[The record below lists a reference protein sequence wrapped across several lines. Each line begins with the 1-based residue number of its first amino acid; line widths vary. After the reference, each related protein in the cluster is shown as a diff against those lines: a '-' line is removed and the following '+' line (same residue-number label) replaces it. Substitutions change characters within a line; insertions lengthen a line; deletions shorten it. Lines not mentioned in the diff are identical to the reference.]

1 MSNKPSWKSRE
12 LVEPYV
18 EKQGSN
24 RKLHTIRKQG
34 PAREAPNLSLG
45 FKTKNG
51 FEYGQTKNLKLWIQA
66 QKTGAPTD
74 QTSNHT
80 IRVARGTESGQLLT
94 NKNDTPFVRFT
105 PKPYRST
112 SRCLVLN
119 TGSLDKQFFHVTSS
133 QYVSLASG
141 AGGTVNKAM
150 TWNVWLKPSLT
161 GSVENQFPSGT
172 NRFIFS
178 KRSGSWGASN
188 REYDLAITT
197 SGSLRFRLFDES
209 TGKKVVKNTDLT
221 ISGSAIQAG
230 TWQNICV
237 TYSGKTGSYTHQGIK
252 VYRNGILVSSGN
264 AGTTESGYVATENKH
279 GDFVIG
285 TVYTG
290 SNFVSGTNFFR
301 GKIAEPAIWHV
312 ALSEKEVNAIYDARN
327 FFGKMDTSAIDHLR
341 QGVSILNN
349 KQRWRSSNAPK
360 INGISRL
367 RTDDVISHEQD
378 QTLYGNSKLFRD
390 DTPFEELA
398 DAERLRKTIS
408 RTIVGSKASASI
420 EFRGYQP
427 LASGT
432 NAANGLILTGAN
444 GTKSVYY
451 FEKGGQL
458 GGATRGKFIASNFF
472 AVVVSGSALDLA
484 TGSIG
489 QGELWAKAFASRV
502 NGQTSAAQITAR
514 RVGNT
519 VKLTSTVTGTAGN
532 TYIEGVLLN
541 TSNTNS
547 SGSQKLFENKKD
559 DASIYPSV
567 FGFITGTYNTA
578 SVGKIPGLNGVL
590 TFIGGNAT
598 MKHVVT
604 SAHGGAIG
612 YLEDAGLQQYPVIIT
627 NVSMRDPSQ
636 FDGNIEPLPIR
647 NKVSWGSP
655 EAPFLARDV
664 RASFMGGEGSVLYGS
679 SIISQQYDN
688 KISANSSNHTVGS
701 QAQGANSYSSETDPF
716 IDAQENIF
724 ALPAKPAY
732 AYLRF
737 GKVPHN
743 RDKIILT
750 DTSGKSVAFE
760 FANSTT
766 FSTGTFGKLRNKP
779 SSLGT
784 GRGTWRVLL
793 TGSDAVSLTTGS
805 GTKTQVARAMHL
817 FRQELAQAYAIGRL
831 DISGSDRAYKESNKD
846 PIQELLRES
855 PPDPLIA
862 RAVVTYPVSSSGG
875 TYVRLD
881 QKASG
886 SDGNRRIEFYARGF
900 SSGTYIVNNVTASQ
914 AYEKAKTLF
923 SGTLTFRNL
932 FTRIKFVRQR
942 AAKMG
947 IAFISGS
954 DSFNLPID
962 GYISEIERKAPPF
975 NDTLKLKLKNPPISQ
990 KKAKI
995 RGLFQS
1001 STGLDS
1007 ADGII
1012 LTDTE
1017 GNQYS
1022 ASIDNTIARADST
1035 ARKIGYSDVTTPTRL
1050 AESVFNSLSQAITY
1064 GVSSTT
1070 KNSASG
1076 NKLKISVSRSGKTLF
1091 LTQSNPGA
1099 IGNSGITRNGIA
1111 MTLYDDHN
1119 NAAANVV
1126 DNFVDGALEIAG
1138 PDSLLT
1144 STLGGNRE
1152 WNQLGH
1158 GYKSAGAGFTYDNDM
1173 FGTDSIVYGGRKR

>member
-74 QTSNHT
+74 HTSNHT
-80 IRVARGTESGQLLT
+80 IRVASGTESGQILT
-94 NKNDTPFVRFT
+94 NKNDTPFVKFT

-161 GSVENQFPSGT
+161 GSIENQFPSGT

-188 REYDLAITT
+188 REYDLAITP
-197 SGSLRFRLFDES
+197 SGVLRFRLFDES
-209 TGKKVVKNTDLT
+209 TGKKVVKNTDLA

-264 AGTTESGYVATENKH
+264 AGTTETGYVATENKH

-285 TVYTG
+285 TVFTG

-312 ALSEKEVNAIYDARN
+312 ALSKKEVNAIYDARS

-398 DAERLRKTIS
+398 DAERLRKSIT
-408 RTIVGSKASASI
+408 TTVVGSKASASI
-420 EFRGYQP
+420 EFRGYP
-427 LASGT
+427 GYWAST
-432 NAANGLILTGAN
+432 TIFPGLVLTGAN
-444 GTKSVYY
+444 GTKKVFY
-451 FEKGGQL
+451 FAPSISFGPYPNFT
-458 GGATRGKFIASNFF
+458 ATGYLP
-472 AVVVSGSALDLA
+472 VVVSGSELSKA
-484 TGSIG
+484 TGTIG
-489 QGELWAKAFASRV
+489 QGELWAQSFTSRV
-502 NGQTSAAQITAR
+502 NGESTALQITAR
-514 RVGNT
+514 SFGNI
-519 VKLTSTVTGTAGN
+519 VKLTSTVTGTDGTTLISYRKLTAATTSATGTAEVTTFDPSN
-532 TYIEGVLLN
+532 NPVL
-541 TSNTNS
+541 
-547 SGSQKLFENKKD
+547 G
-559 DASIYPSV
+559 A
-567 FGFITGTYNTA
+567 FITGTLSTA
-578 SVGKIPGLNGVL
+578 SLGASAGFNRTL
-590 TFIGGNAT
+590 TFVGGNAT
-598 MKHVVT
+598 MKQVVT
-604 SAHGGAIG
+604 SALGGAID
-612 YLEDAGLQQYPVIIT
+612 YLEDAGRQQYPVIIT
-627 NVSMRDPSQ
+627 NVSMRDPAQ

-647 NKVSWGSP
+647 DKVSWGSP

-688 KISANSSNHTVGS
+688 KNPASDKTSVAT
-701 QAQGANSYSSETDPF
+701 QAQGARSDARETDPF

-737 GKVPHN
+737 DKVPHN

-766 FSTGTFGKLRNKP
+766 FATGAFGKLRNKP

-793 TGSDAVSLTTGS
+793 TGSNTASLTTGS
-805 GTKTQVARAMHL
+805 AVKTQVSRAMHL
-817 FRQELAQAYAIGRL
+817 FRQELAHAYSLGRL
-831 DISGSDRAYKESNKD
+831 DIVGSDRAHKESNKD

-855 PPDPLIA
+855 PPDPLVA
-862 RAVVTYPVSSSGG
+862 RTVVTYPVSASGG

-900 SSGTYIVNNVTASQ
+900 STGTYIVNNVTASQ
-914 AYEKAKTLF
+914 AYSKATTLF
-923 SGTLTFRNL
+923 SGSLTWRNL
-932 FTRIKFVRQR
+932 GTRIKFIRQR

-947 IAFISGS
+947 VAFISGS
-954 DSFNLPID
+954 NSFNLPID
-962 GYISEIERKAPPF
+962 GFISELERSAAPF
-975 NDTLKLKLKNPPISQ
+975 
-990 KKAKI
+990 
-995 RGLFQS
+995 
-1001 STGLDS
+1001 
-1007 ADGII
+1007 
-1012 LTDTE
+1012 
-1017 GNQYS
+1017 
-1022 ASIDNTIARADST
+1022 
-1035 ARKIGYSDVTTPTRL
+1035 SDIK
-1050 AESVFNSLSQAITY
+1050 AITMAK
-1064 GVSSTT
+1064 G
-1070 KNSASG
+1070 SG
-1076 NKLKISVSRSGKTLF
+1076 SIS
-1091 LTQSNPGA
+1091 
-1099 IGNSGITRNGIA
+1099 
-1111 MTLYDDHN
+1111 
-1119 NAAANVV
+1119 
-1126 DNFVDGALEIAG
+1126 
-1138 PDSLLT
+1138 SLLT
-1144 STLGGNRE
+1144 STMGGTRE
-1152 WNQLGH
+1152 WNELGH

>member
-80 IRVARGTESGQLLT
+80 IKVASGTESGQILT
-94 NKNDTPFVRFT
+94 NKNDTPFVKFT

-150 TWNVWLKPSLT
+150 TWNLWLKPSLT
-161 GSVENQFPSGT
+161 GLVENHFPSGT

-188 REYDLAITT
+188 REYDLAITM

-209 TGKKVVKNTDLT
+209 TGKKVVKNTDLA

-279 GDFVIG
+279 GDFVIIG
-285 TVYTG
+285 TVFTG

-398 DAERLRKTIS
+398 DAERLRKSIT
-408 RTIVGSKASASI
+408 TTVVGSKASASI
-420 EFRGYQP
+420 EFRGYP
-427 LASGT
+427 GYWAST
-432 NAANGLILTGAN
+432 TIFPGLVLTGAN
-444 GTKSVYY
+444 GTKKVFY
-451 FEKGGQL
+451 FAPSISFGPYAKFT
-458 GGATRGKFIASNFF
+458 ATGYLP
-472 AVVVSGSALDLA
+472 VVVSGSALSKA
-484 TGSIG
+484 TGTIG
-489 QGELWAKAFASRV
+489 QGELWAQSFTSRV
-502 NGQTSAAQITAR
+502 NAESTALQITAR
-514 RVGNT
+514 SFGNI
-519 VKLTSTVTGTAGN
+519 VKLTSTVTGTDGTTLISYRKLTSATTSATGTAEVTTFDSSN
-532 TYIEGVLLN
+532 NPVL
-541 TSNTNS
+541 
-547 SGSQKLFENKKD
+547 GE
-559 DASIYPSV
+559 
-567 FGFITGTYNTA
+567 FITGTLSTA
-578 SVGKIPGLNGVL
+578 SLGASAGFNR
-590 TFIGGNAT
+590 TFTFVGGNAT
-598 MKHVVT
+598 MKQVVT
-604 SAHGGAIG
+604 SALGGAID
-612 YLEDAGLQQYPVIIT
+612 YLEDAGRQQYPVIIT
-627 NVSMRDPSQ
+627 NVSMRDPAQ

-647 NKVSWGSP
+647 DKVSWGSP

-664 RASFMGGEGSVLYGS
+664 RASFMGGEGNVLYGS

-688 KISANSSNHTVGS
+688 KNPASNATSVAT
-701 QAQGANSYSSETDPF
+701 QAQGARSDSRVTDPF
-716 IDAQENIF
+716 IDASENIF
-724 ALPAKPAY
+724 GLPAKPAY

-737 GKVPHN
+737 DKVPHN

-793 TGSDAVSLTTGS
+793 TGSNEAGLTTGS
-805 GTKTQVARAMHL
+805 ATKTQVSRAMHL
-817 FRQELAQAYAIGRL
+817 FRQELAQAYALGRL
-831 DISGSDRAYKESNKD
+831 DIVGSDRAHKESNKD
-846 PIQELLRES
+846 PIQELLMTS
-855 PPDPLIA
+855 PPDPLVA
-862 RAVVTYPVSSSGG
+862 KSVVTYPVSASGG

-914 AYEKAKTLF
+914 AYLKANTLF
-923 SGTLTFRNL
+923 SGTLSWRNL
-932 FTRIKFVRQR
+932 FTRIKFTRQR

-962 GYISEIERKAPPF
+962 GYISEIEKKIDPF
-975 NDTLKLKLKNPPISQ
+975 SDLK
-990 KKAKI
+990 
-995 RGLFQS
+995 
-1001 STGLDS
+1001 
-1007 ADGII
+1007 
-1012 LTDTE
+1012 
-1017 GNQYS
+1017 
-1022 ASIDNTIARADST
+1022 
-1035 ARKIGYSDVTTPTRL
+1035 
-1050 AESVFNSLSQAITY
+1050 SLSITK
-1064 GVSSTT
+1064 G
-1070 KNSASG
+1070 SG
-1076 NKLKISVSRSGKTLF
+1076 S
-1091 LTQSNPGA
+1091 
-1099 IGNSGITRNGIA
+1099 IA
-1111 MTLYDDHN
+1111 
-1119 NAAANVV
+1119 A
-1126 DNFVDGALEIAG
+1126 
-1138 PDSLLT
+1138 LLT
-1144 STLGGNRE
+1144 STMDGTRE
-1152 WNQLGH
+1152 WNELGH

>member
-1 MSNKPSWKSRE
+1 MSNKSSWKSRE
-12 LVEPYV
+12 FVEPYV

-80 IRVARGTESGQLLT
+80 IKVLNGADSGQLLT

-119 TGSLDKQFFHVTSS
+119 TSALHSESFHVTSS

-150 TWNVWLKPSLT
+150 TWNMWLKPSLT
-161 GSVENQFPSGT
+161 GSIENQFPSGT

-188 REYDLAITT
+188 REYDLAITM

-209 TGKKVVKNTDLT
+209 TGKKVVKNTDLA

-285 TVYTG
+285 TVFTG

-398 DAERLRKTIS
+398 DAERLRKSIT
-408 RTIVGSKASASI
+408 TTVVGSKASASI

-427 LASGT
+427 SQVGSVT
-432 NAANGLILTGAN
+432 ANGLILTGAN
-444 GTKSVYY
+444 GTKRVYY

-458 GGATRGKFIASNFF
+458 SSGARAKFAACEFL

-489 QGELWAKAFASRV
+489 HGELWAAEFTSRV
-502 NGQTSAAQITAR
+502 NGQSSATQIVAK

-519 VKLTSTVTGTAGN
+519 VKLTSTITGTAGN
-532 TYIEGVLLN
+532 TYIEAIAVN
-541 TSNTNS
+541 SSNTNT
-547 SGSQKLFENKKD
+547 SGTQVLFENNSG
-559 DASIYPSV
+559 DASIYPSA
-567 FGFITGTYNTA
+567 FGFVTGTFNTA
-578 SVGKIPGLNGVL
+578 SVGKTPGLNGVL
-590 TFIGGNAT
+590 TFRGGNTT

-604 SAHGGAIG
+604 SALGGAID
-612 YLEDAGLQQYPVIIT
+612 YLEDAGRQQYPVIIT
-627 NVSMRDPSQ
+627 NVSMRDPAQ

-647 NKVSWGSP
+647 DKVSWGSP

-664 RASFMGGEGSVLYGS
+664 RASFMGGEGNVLYGS

-688 KISANSSNHTVGS
+688 KNPASNATS
-701 QAQGANSYSSETDPF
+701 IATQAQGARSDSRVTDPF

-724 ALPAKPAY
+724 GLPAKPAY

-737 GKVPHN
+737 DKVPHN
-743 RDKIILT
+743 RDKIVLT

-793 TGSDAVSLTTGS
+793 TGSNEAGLTTGS
-805 GTKTQVARAMHL
+805 ATKTQVARAMHL
-817 FRQELAQAYAIGRL
+817 FRQELAQAYALGRL
-831 DISGSDRAYKESNKD
+831 DIVGSDRAHKESNKD
-846 PIQELLRES
+846 PIQELLMTS
-855 PPDPLIA
+855 PPDPLVA
-862 RAVVTYPVSSSGG
+862 KSVVTYPVSASGG

-914 AYEKAKTLF
+914 AYLKANTLF
-923 SGTLTFRNL
+923 SGTLSWRNL
-932 FTRIKFVRQR
+932 FTRIKFTRQR

-962 GYISEIERKAPPF
+962 GYISEIEKKIEPF
-975 NDTLKLKLKNPPISQ
+975 SDLKSLPITKGS
-990 KKAKI
+990 
-995 RGLFQS
+995 G
-1001 STGLDS
+1001 
-1007 ADGII
+1007 
-1012 LTDTE
+1012 
-1017 GNQYS
+1017 
-1022 ASIDNTIARADST
+1022 SI
-1035 ARKIGYSDVTTPTRL
+1035 
-1050 AESVFNSLSQAITY
+1050 
-1064 GVSSTT
+1064 
-1070 KNSASG
+1070 
-1076 NKLKISVSRSGKTLF
+1076 
-1091 LTQSNPGA
+1091 
-1099 IGNSGITRNGIA
+1099 
-1111 MTLYDDHN
+1111 
-1119 NAAANVV
+1119 AA
-1126 DNFVDGALEIAG
+1126 
-1138 PDSLLT
+1138 LLT
-1144 STLGGNRE
+1144 STMDGTRE
-1152 WNQLGH
+1152 WNELGY